1 MQISLF
7 YKTCPLTAEE
17 KTLLSPINAFIA
29 IATTFHT
36 VWNIFA
42 FFHVAQNQRAD
53 ISEL

>member
-7 YKTCPLTAEE
+7 YKTCPLTAE
-17 KTLLSPINAFIA
+17 KKSPPINAFIT

-53 ISEL
+53 ISGSEL